1 MKITNIKQ
9 QVKRSDRF
17 SIYVD
22 GIYKF
27 SFGESELLSSR
38 VHINME
44 LTEGEL
50 SNLQQAAELDKAYD
64 RAINFIS
71 LRRRSQWEIE
81 EYLKRKDY
89 SPALIDTILN
99 KLSIKNYVD
108 DLAFAKAWVSSRRLL
123 KAISQRKLSLE
134 LRAKRVSDEIIRQV
148 ISEDETSEA
157 DVLADLISRKR
168 KQSRYQDDLKLM
180 QYLAR
185 QGYNYGDIKA
195 GLNSD
200 IIEDY

>member
-1 MKITNIKQ
+1 VKITNIKQ

-22 GIYKF
+22 GIYRF
-27 SFGESELLSSR
+27 SFGESELLNSR

-44 LTEGEL
+44 LTEGVL
-50 SNLQQAAELDKAYD
+50 SDLQQAAELDKAYD

-81 EYLKRKDY
+81 EYLKRKEY
-89 SPALIDTILN
+89 SPALIDIILN
-99 KLSIKNYVD
+99 KLSIKNYID

-200 IIEDY
+200 IVEDY

>member
-22 GIYKF
+22 GIYRF
-27 SFGESELLSSR
+27 SFGESELLNSR

-44 LTEGEL
+44 LTEGVL
-50 SNLQQAAELDKAYD
+50 SDLQQAAELDKAYD

-81 EYLKRKDY
+81 EYLKRKEY
-89 SPALIDTILN
+89 SPALIDIILN
-99 KLSIKNYVD
+99 KLSIKNYID

-200 IIEDY
+200 IVEDY

>member
-1 MKITNIKQ
+1 
-9 QVKRSDRF
+9 
-17 SIYVD
+17 
-22 GIYKF
+22 
-27 SFGESELLSSR
+27 
-38 VHINME
+38 ME

-50 SNLQQAAELDKAYD
+50 SDLQQAAELDKAYD

-81 EYLKRKDY
+81 EYLKRKEY

-185 QGYNYGDIKA
+185 QGYDYGDIKA

-200 IIEDY
+200 IVEDY

>member
-81 EYLKRKDY
+81 EYLKRKEY

-108 DLAFAKAWVSSRRLL
+108 DFAFAKAWVSSRRLL
-123 KAISQRKLSLE
+123 KAIS
-134 LRAKRVSDEIIRQV
+134 
-148 ISEDETSEA
+148 
-157 DVLADLISRKR
+157 
-168 KQSRYQDDLKLM
+168 
-180 QYLAR
+180 
-185 QGYNYGDIKA
+185 
-195 GLNSD
+195 
-200 IIEDY
+200 

>member
-1 MKITNIKQ
+1 
-9 QVKRSDRF
+9 
-17 SIYVD
+17 
-22 GIYKF
+22 
-27 SFGESELLSSR
+27 
-38 VHINME
+38 
-44 LTEGEL
+44 
-50 SNLQQAAELDKAYD
+50 
-64 RAINFIS
+64 
-71 LRRRSQWEIE
+71 
-81 EYLKRKDY
+81 
-89 SPALIDTILN
+89 
-99 KLSIKNYVD
+99 
-108 DLAFAKAWVSSRRLL
+108 
-123 KAISQRKLSLE
+123 AISQRKLSLE

-200 IIEDY
+200 IVEDY